1 MQELSCTWV
10 PGTLNVV
17 RVRVRSGRSASAGTP
32 ALATTTTIEL
42 TSTRLARIFGPQAL
56 NDLYLKGRATVQ
68 ADPRQVALLT

>member
-17 RVRVRSGRSASAGTP
+17 RVRLRSGRSAQAV
-32 ALATTTTIEL
+32 TTTVEL

-68 ADPRQVALLT
+68 ADPQQVALLT

>member
-17 RVRVRSGRSASAGTP
+17 RVRLRSGRSAQTV
-32 ALATTTTIEL
+32 TTTIEL

-56 NDLYLKGRATVQ
+56 NDLYLKGRVVLRANPQ
-68 ADPRQVALLT
+68 QIDLLA

>member
-17 RVRVRSGRSASAGTP
+17 RVRLRSGRSASAV
-32 ALATTTTIEL
+32 TTTIEL

-68 ADPRQVALLT
+68 ADPQQVALLT

>member
-17 RVRVRSGRSASAGTP
+17 RVRLRPGRSAQAV
-32 ALATTTTIEL
+32 TTTTIEL

-68 ADPRQVALLT
+68 ADPQQVALLT